1 MRFADIPGLH
11 EIKQKLIQSVQSN
24 KMAHA
29 QLFTGKEGAL
39 NLPLALAYANYI
51 QCTDRA
57 ADDSCGVCAACSKN
71 QKYVHPDLHFVF
83 PLSNIKNDK
92 DVDRF
97 KAEIT
102 KSWRSFLIEQPF
114 GKLDDWTNFYG
125 GENKQALIS
134 REESRNI
141 IKTLSLKSFESP
153 YKVMVIWQPEYMHGS
168 AANGILKILEEP
180 PENTFFLLV
189 TNAAD
194 RLLPTIVSRTQ
205 LIQVPLLTDEDLGA
219 YLQQET
225 TISETDRKNI
235 LQLADGDLNLAVRL
249 TQSDENI
256 NQDLF
261 ADWMRACFKKNYAD
275 LVRMA
280 DEFHQMDKLNQRNLL
295 YYSIGMMRESLLYLA
310 GSTSINRTQGG
321 ELKFI
326 QDFSKVLNVL
336 KIEKANQLMS
346 DASYFLERNGSAKMI
361 FLNLSLQLTAILHS

>member
-141 IKTLSLKSFESP
+141 IKTLLLKSFESP

>member
-114 GKLDDWTNFYG
+114 GKLNDWTNFYG

>member
-1 MRFADIPGLH
+1 MRFADIPGLTD
-11 EIKQKLIQSVQSN
+11 IKSKLIQSVQSN

-29 QLFTGKEGAL
+29 QLISGKEGAL
-39 NLPLALAYANYI
+39 NLPLAIAYATYI
-51 QCTDRA
+51 QCTDRKI
-57 ADDSCGVCAACSKN
+57 DDACGVCAACSKN
-71 QKYVHPDLHFVF
+71 LKFIHPDLHFVF

-102 KSWRSFLIEQPF
+102 KSWRSFLLEQPF
-114 GKLDDWTNFYG
+114 GKLDDWTNYYG
-125 GENKQALIS
+125 GENKQAIIS
-134 REESRNI
+134 REESRTI

-153 YKVMVIWQPEYMHGS
+153 YKVMIIWQPEYMHGS

-180 PENTFFLLV
+180 PPNTFFLLV

-205 LIQVPLLTDEDLGA
+205 LIQVPLLTDEALGG
-219 YLQQET
+219 YLKE
-225 TISETDRKNI
+225 STDINESDRNSI
-235 LQLADGDLNLAVRL
+235 LQLADGDLNLAL
-249 TQSDENI
+249 HLSENDENI

-261 ADWMRACFKKNYAD
+261 ADWMRACFKKSYAD

-280 DEFHQMDKLNQRNLL
+280 DEFHQFDKVNQRNML
-295 YYSIGMMRESLLYLA
+295 YYSISMMRESLLYIA

-326 QDFSKVLNVL
+326 QDFSKVLDVL
-336 KIEKANQLMS
+336 KIEKANRLMS
-346 DASYFLERNGSAKMI
+346 QASYYLERNGSPKMI
-361 FLNLSLQLTAILHS
+361 FLNLSLQLSKTLNP